1 MLVGQKVKK
10 LYVKSVQFP
19 EQLSQ
24 YSQGGQRHQSEVGG
38 DDQEGGDEDH
48 W

>member
-10 LYVKSVQFP
+10 LCVKSVQFP
-19 EQLSQ
+19 EQL
-24 YSQGGQRHQSEVGG
+24 SQGGQRHQSEVGG